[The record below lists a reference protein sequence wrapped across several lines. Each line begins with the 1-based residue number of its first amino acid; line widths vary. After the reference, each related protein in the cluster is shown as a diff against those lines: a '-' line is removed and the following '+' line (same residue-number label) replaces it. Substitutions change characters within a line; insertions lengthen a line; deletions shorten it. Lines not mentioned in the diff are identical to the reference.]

1 MIQVSLRFSVS
12 RTAIGFVAQSGFLR
26 GSGRRLIRDLRK
38 IWLPAAFALLCC
50 TYSSFASSRQK
61 TDVVYMHNGDRIT
74 GEISSL
80 SKGQLAVKPSY
91 SSSSIILDWDQVDH
105 LESSQL
111 FVVTGS
117 NGISYEGS
125 LRGGAQK
132 QTLTIHTATN
142 TTLTHQS
149 VIEISELGSTF
160 LKRLSGNIS
169 VGTSFSRSNAQS
181 DLTVASG
188 LSYQSTEQIVTFSSN
203 AQFST
208 QQKTTDTNETTA
220 KAAYLHQLRASAW
233 YGGAIA
239 NFLSSS
245 EQQIA
250 LQSTLGGA
258 LAKRVI
264 FTNRT
269 KLNTIAG
276 LAFTDQRNAS
286 GEVGDNHTRAVDSAL
301 AVQFSTFRFDTTN
314 FSTTFW
320 VYPGLTAPGHVRTT
334 LNQDI
339 YYKFSN
345 NLYVSVSF
353 YDNYDNRPVLGAPAN
368 NLGATTAV
376 GWSFH

>member
-233 YGGAIA
+233 YGGADRQLPFQFRATDCFAINPGRRA
-239 NFLSSS
+239 CQACHFY
-245 EQQIA
+245 
-250 LQSTLGGA
+250 QSHEAQYDCGPGIYRS
-258 LAKRVI
+258 AKRV
-264 FTNRT
+264 RRSWRQSH
-269 KLNTIAG
+269 AG
-276 LAFTDQRNAS
+276 GRFCSRGPVFDVPVRHNELQYYLLGLS
-286 GEVGDNHTRAVDSAL
+286 RA
-301 AVQFSTFRFDTTN
+301 
-314 FSTTFW
+314 
-320 VYPGLTAPGHVRTT
+320 
-334 LNQDI
+334 
-339 YYKFSN
+339 
-345 NLYVSVSF
+345 
-353 YDNYDNRPVLGAPAN
+353 
-368 NLGATTAV
+368 
-376 GWSFH
+376 